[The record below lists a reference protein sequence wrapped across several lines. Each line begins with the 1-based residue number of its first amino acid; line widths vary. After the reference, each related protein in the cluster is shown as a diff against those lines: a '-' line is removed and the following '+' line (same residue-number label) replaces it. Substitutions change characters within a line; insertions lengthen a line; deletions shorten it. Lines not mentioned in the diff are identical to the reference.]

1 MMSNPFDPSFA
12 ALPGIIPVF
21 PLAGVLLLPRGK
33 LPLNIFE
40 PRYLAMTRDALAAP
54 DRLIGMI
61 QPTEQ
66 ETTEADNAPALYPIG
81 CVGRITAFEETDD
94 NRYLISLRGLCRFR
108 VRREIEGGRGGFRR
122 VEADFAPYMTDLA
135 EPREPLPDRGRLLAM
150 LRAYFTRHNI
160 KGDWEAINGT
170 EDDRLVTL
178 LAMLCPFAPQEKQA
192 LLEAPDLAAR
202 SRLMIA
208 LFELAAMDQDD
219 EPRARH

>member
-1 MMSNPFDPSFA
+1 
-12 ALPGIIPVF
+12 
-21 PLAGVLLLPRGK
+21 VLLLPRGK

-66 ETTEADNAPALYPIG
+66 ETTEADNAPPVYSIG
-81 CVGRITAFEETDD
+81 CAGRIVAFEETDD
-94 NRYLISLRGLCRFR
+94 GRYLITLRGLCRFR
-108 VRREIEGGRGGFRR
+108 VGQELEGRSGYRR
-122 VEADFAPYMTDLA
+122 VAADFRPYIGDLA
-135 EPREPLPDRGRLLAM
+135 APRDAIPDRNRLLAM

-160 KGDWEAINGT
+160 KGDWNAIAET
-170 EDDRLVTL
+170 EDDRLVNL

-208 LFELAAMDQDD
+208 LFELAMMDKDG
-219 EPRARH
+219 ETEARH

>member
-1 MMSNPFDPSFA
+1 VTNPFDPSFA
-12 ALPGIIPVF
+12 SLPEVVPIF

-66 ETTEADNAPALYPIG
+66 ETTEADNTPPVYPVG

-94 NRYLISLRGLCRFR
+94 GRYLISLRGLCRFR
-108 VRREIEGGRGGFRR
+108 IVSEVEGRGGYRR
-122 VEADFAPYMTDLA
+122 VEADYSPYAADFA
-135 EPREPLPDRGRLLAM
+135 EPREPIPDRGRLLAM
-150 LRAYFTRHNI
+150 LRAYFTQHSI
-160 KGDWEAINGT
+160 KGDWDAINKT

-192 LLEAPDLAAR
+192 LLEAPDLGAR
-202 SRLMIA
+202 SRLMTA
-208 LFELAAMDQDD
+208 LFELAVMNKGD
-219 EPRARH
+219 ETTARH